1 MTRDYKDQ
9 YKQKFHMENPMR
21 LGFPMCN
28 KYGWSPV
35 FNKRQLI
42 KWSDRKEIAKLLTC
56 KRCLESL
63 KNYQL

>member
-1 MTRDYKDQ
+1 
-9 YKQKFHMENPMR
+9 MENPMR